1 VNTAAKALQYQG
13 LMRRALS
20 LGALKAFDHA
30 LQFLLPII
38 LVRCL
43 DAATF
48 GEYRLLW
55 LCVWTVVSLVSLNMG
70 GGLYYFVPRSDAW
83 HKRLYVHQSLVY
95 FLLAGLVCAWLL
107 SAWNPLHPAPVRKLE
122 HYGLLVPAFVALWM
136 FSILMDYLPT
146 VDERIRWQAFATVTS
161 SVLRAVL
168 IGAGAWLTGD
178 LHVVIV
184 LLIAAVLV
192 KLVLLLFYVQR
203 HHGFGGPWFRRAAF
217 AEQFRRCA
225 PLGASSALFSLR
237 TQTDQWVAATLFALS
252 SFAAFTIATI
262 VSQVVQLFRQ
272 SVMEAFM
279 PSMSRMEAAGDLR
292 GMMQLNSR
300 ANVMVGTAL
309 YPLLAFA
316 FGFAEDIV
324 TLVYTAAY
332 VEAAPVMRV
341 YVVGMA
347 AMVIEISSLLLLLRQ
362 GAFAL
367 RLAMVLIC
375 VSAAVSW
382 LGAQALGLAGAAAG
396 SVLAIY
402 LDRVVMLRR
411 VSRLSGIGF
420 TQLQDWG
427 GLGRAL
433 AFAAFGAGLAWL
445 VVHFFLPE
453 ANPFP
458 RLVLGTVVL
467 AAVYGPLALWG
478 RR

>member
-1 VNTAAKALQYQG
+1 MNTAAKALQYQG

-107 SAWNPLHPAPVRKLE
+107 SAWNPLHPAPVRQLG

-146 VDERIRWQAFATVTS
+146 VDERIRWQAFASVTS

-168 IGAGAWLTGD
+168 VGAGAWLTGD

-192 KLVLLLFYVQR
+192 KLALLLFYVHR

-217 AEQFRRCA
+217 AEQFRHSA
-225 PLGASSALFSLR
+225 PLGASAALFSLR

-262 VSQVVQLFRQ
+262 VSQVVHLFRQ

-292 GMMQLNSR
+292 GMMHLNSR
-300 ANVMVGTAL
+300 ASVMVGTAL

-332 VEAAPVMRV
+332 VEAAPAMRV
-341 YVVGMA
+341 YAVGMA
-347 AMVIEISSLLLLLRQ
+347 VMVIEISSLMLLLRQ

-367 RLAMVLIC
+367 RLGMVLLA

-382 LGAQALGLAGAAAG
+382 LGAQELGLAGAAAG

-402 LDRVVMLRR
+402 LDRVLMLRR
-411 VSRLSGIGF
+411 VSRLSGIRF
-420 TQLQDWG
+420 TQLQDWA

-433 AFAAFGAGLAWL
+433 VFAAFSAGLAWL

-467 AAVYGPLALWG
+467 AVVYGPLALWG
-478 RR
+478 RK